1 MKIVVDT
8 NVFVS
13 SFFGGNPKQVIDYW
27 KNGEITICLSKSII
41 EEYLNVLTRMNLGNE
56 QELVELLALFRKG
69 FNCLFTAQP
78 PRLRIVERDPDDNKF
93 IECAVAANAK
103 YIITGDKD
111 LLEIKSY
118 FDLIIITPSFFLT
131 LMKNQ

>member
-1 MKIVVDT
+1 MKVVLDT

-13 SFFGGNPKQVIDYW
+13 SFFGGKPKQIISLW
-27 KNGEITICLSKSII
+27 KNGNIILCLSRGII
-41 EEYLNVLTRMNLGNE
+41 DEYVNVLTRMELGNE
-56 QELVELLALFRKG
+56 QELVELLERFRKG
-69 FNCLFTAQP
+69 FNCVFTAQP
-78 PRLRIVERDPDDNKF
+78 PSLRIVERDPDDNKF
-93 IECAVAANAK
+93 IECAVATNAK

-118 FDLIIITPSFFLT
+118 FDLKIITPSFFLK